1 MSEARLNIRVSQEFL
16 DRLRQ
21 ASENKGV
28 TLTAFVTSSLTEVLE
43 GKETSELKDEIRD
56 LKGRLEKLE
65 KQFSLLPIGG

>member
-21 ASENKGV
+21 AAEDRGV
-28 TLTAFVTSSLTEVLE
+28 TVTAFVTSQLTDVLE
-43 GKETSELKDEIRD
+43 GKETLELKDEIRD
-56 LKGRLEKLE
+56 LKVRLQKLE